1 MAKDKQS
8 NKAPG
13 RWGQIFTLY
22 RETIKVDKL
31 ALLLTLLV
39 ALVSIGVSLV
49 LALPTF
55 ADGNIIGGVVYS
67 VLGLVATIL
76 LSLLV
81 MSNRAQK
88 VAYGRIAG
96 QAGAVGAVL
105 TSSIRRGW
113 RTSEMP
119 VAINP
124 RTRDAIYRAVGAA
137 GIVLI
142 TEGSRAGTKL
152 ILDEELRKLKRVAPS
167 VQVHVFYV
175 TNDASGTPLIKLARE
190 ITRLKR
196 NLNRAEVSA
205 VNSRLQALGN
215 FNAPIPKGI
224 DPRKM
229 RATHK

>member
-1 MAKDKQS
+1 MAKDKQT
-8 NKAPG
+8 NKTPG

-31 ALLLTLLV
+31 ALVLALLV
-39 ALVSIGVSLV
+39 AVATIGVSLI
-49 LALPTF
+49 LALPSF
-55 ADGNIIGGVVYS
+55 SSGNIIGGVLYS
-67 VLGLVATIL
+67 VLGLTATVL

-96 QAGAVGAVL
+96 QPGAVGAVL

-119 VAINP
+119 VAVNP
-124 RTRDAIYRAVGAA
+124 RTRDAVYRAVGAA

-142 TEGSRAGTKL
+142 TEGSRSGTKL

-175 TNDASGTPLIKLARE
+175 TNDESGTPLIKLAKE

-205 VNSRLQALGN
+205 VNNRLQALGT
-215 FNAPIPKGI
+215 FNMPIPKGI

-229 RATHK
+229 RAARK

>member
-1 MAKDKQS
+1 MAKETQQ
-8 NKAPG
+8 NKTPG

-31 ALLLTLLV
+31 ALVMSLLV
-39 ALVSIGVSLV
+39 ALLTLGVGLV
-49 LALPTF
+49 LAIPSF
-55 ADGNIIGGVVYS
+55 AAGNIIGGIAYS
-67 VLGLVATIL
+67 ILGLTAAVL

-88 VAYGRIAG
+88 VAYGRISG
-96 QAGAVGAVL
+96 QPGAVGAVL

-119 VAINP
+119 VAVNP
-124 RTRDAIYRAVGAA
+124 RTRDAVYRAVGAA

-142 TEGSRAGTKL
+142 TEGSRSGTKL

-175 TNDASGTPLIKLARE
+175 TNDATGTPLIKLAKE

-196 NLNRAEVSA
+196 TLNRAEVSA
-205 VNSRLQALGN
+205 VNNRLQALGS
-215 FNAPIPKGI
+215 FNMPIPKGI

-229 RATHK
+229 RAARK